1 MCSKQPQRKCPLFI
15 WDTSGAK
22 KSMGVRDHQSREQLT
37 SCVSMTQATGDSK
50 IIVNQMWKKKGKKG
64 QKKIKWWKKEG
75 REEERKEKFLWKWIF
90 KFVIQAVFL
99 LFLVYEFLQNLKK
112 KFYISM
118 GVTDKKIQGTLTQ
131 TQ

>member
-1 MCSKQPQRKCPLFI
+1 
-15 WDTSGAK
+15 
-22 KSMGVRDHQSREQLT
+22 
-37 SCVSMTQATGDSK
+37 
-50 IIVNQMWKKKGKKG
+50 MWKKKGKKG
-64 QKKIKWWKKEG
+64 QKKIKWGKKEG

-99 LFLVYEFLQNLKK
+99 LFLVYEFLQTLKK

-118 GVTDKKIQGTLTQ
+118 GVTDKKIQGMLTQ